1 MFDTVSKIKG
11 VLARNRSKVKNM
23 NEVQLVDFLWDFDC
37 IRDRVLA
44 KADILHF
51 LKRIG

>member
-1 MFDTVSKIKG
+1 MFDTTAKIKG
-11 VLARNRSKVKNM
+11 VMALNRSKVKNM

-37 IRDRVLA
+37 IRDRVMT

-51 LKRIG
+51 LKRVG